1 LNSGY
6 PHAHKCDCGQ
16 ATIASAGD
24 HQIEQRFGSPDA
36 PRNSPHF
43 NAKSTITNVIGF
55 YSWLLGGGCDF
66 SSNYGVS
73 PVPLPLKSSN
83 GSTVATGVLGGSVGF
98 Y

>member
-1 LNSGY
+1 
-6 PHAHKCDCGQ
+6 
-16 ATIASAGD
+16 
-24 HQIEQRFGSPDA
+24 
-36 PRNSPHF
+36 
-43 NAKSTITNVIGF
+43 VIGF